1 MESLRM
7 IGQRMKKSPD
17 CMTFQQFLCIATPL
31 ERMHH
36 RNAAQLPCVHER
48 RDKVESAVRHWE
60 TPLVAVA
67 DNLRSAFNVGSVL
80 RTAECLGVRKVYL
93 CGYTP
98 LPTDDSTSPIARASL
113 GTESAVEW
121 EWRRNTTEVMLEL
134 SKAGYHVVALET
146 KEAWNEVK
154 NMSACKNL
162 SLFEFDFMNPVA
174 LILGNERHGLNPKVL
189 TGCSTC
195 LTIPVAGRKES
206 LNVATAFAIV
216 AGEAARQHLAGS
228 KKISRFVR

>member
-1 MESLRM
+1 
-7 IGQRMKKSPD
+7 
-17 CMTFQQFLCIATPL
+17 
-31 ERMHH
+31 
-36 RNAAQLPCVHER
+36 
-48 RDKVESAVRHWE
+48 
-60 TPLVAVA
+60 
-67 DNLRSAFNVGSVL
+67 
-80 RTAECLGVRKVYL
+80 
-93 CGYTP
+93 
-98 LPTDDSTSPIARASL
+98 
-113 GTESAVEW
+113 
-121 EWRRNTTEVMLEL
+121 MLEL